1 MKQDAQ
7 MTNPKPNRTF
17 AVDVEKFPWPASFM
31 IPARIVALTDVV
43 RSCCHPFCLWEAKSD
58 QGTLADARNQVC
70 RGCATVQFYKRHLRA
85 ELGQKDVTGSD
96 TRTFIFS
103 IATSPEIIEMHVY

>member
-1 MKQDAQ
+1 

-17 AVDVEKFPWPASFM
+17 AVDVEKFPWPASFV